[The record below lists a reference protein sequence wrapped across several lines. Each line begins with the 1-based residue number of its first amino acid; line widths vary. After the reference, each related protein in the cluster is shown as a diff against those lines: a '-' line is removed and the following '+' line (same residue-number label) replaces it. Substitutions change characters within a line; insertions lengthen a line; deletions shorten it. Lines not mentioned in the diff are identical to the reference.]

1 MVAATLGRYWR
12 RRRRIAM
19 RTNGDRPALERL
31 LGTVGEAMTT
41 PVLALDADTPADVAA
56 RQLAQGV
63 AGAAVLHRGRVV
75 GVVTLDD
82 LLARP
87 LPGLPA
93 GQLPGPFPRHER
105 LLASLRVWQLM
116 RAGPLVVAA
125 DQPLVEAARLL
136 AEHRLQVLP
145 VVDSHGRPVGIIARD
160 DVIRALS
167 RHART
172 PRPPATRVPRRVPD
186 VASG

>member
-1 MVAATLGRYWR
+1 MP
-12 RRRRIAM
+12 
-19 RTNGDRPALERL
+19 TNGDRSALERL

-41 PVLALDADTPADVAA
+41 PVLALDADTPADRAA
-56 RQLAQGV
+56 RQLQQHGV
-63 AGAAVLHRGRVV
+63 SAAPVLHHGRVL
-75 GVVTLDD
+75 GVVTPSD

-93 GQLPGPFPRHER
+93 GQLGGPFPRHER

-116 RAGPLVVAA
+116 RAGPVVVAA
-125 DQPLVEAARLL
+125 DQPLAEAARLL
-136 AEHRLQVLP
+136 DEHHLDLLP

-167 RHART
+167 RHARA
-172 PRPPATRVPRRVPD
+172 PRLPGHPGAAARP
-186 VASG
+186 